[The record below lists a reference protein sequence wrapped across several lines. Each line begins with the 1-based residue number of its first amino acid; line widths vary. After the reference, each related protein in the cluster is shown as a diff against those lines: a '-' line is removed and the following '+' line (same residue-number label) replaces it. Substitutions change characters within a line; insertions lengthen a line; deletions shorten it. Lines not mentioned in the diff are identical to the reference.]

1 MTVGCV
7 CEDGSLRAALRED
20 FDRYVFSAEMS
31 RAQGVERRLSPR
43 WESFLQRGLW
53 ATTVYRLAHYARH
66 SRRSRWLSPLA
77 FVFQQVILTLTSI
90 EISPAAHIGPGLWIP
105 HEGYIVIGPVPVG
118 RNCEIFQGVT
128 LGARQSTIPRTDPGP
143 GIGVP
148 TLGDRVWVGPGAV
161 ITGRITVGDDATVG
175 ANSLVTRDVPP
186 RGVMLGVP
194 ARLISRRGSFN
205 QIAYR
210 GMDADEGR
218 KASLAA
224 DPEAGQE

>member
-1 MTVGCV
+1 
-7 CEDGSLRAALRED
+7 
-20 FDRYVFSAEMS
+20 
-31 RAQGVERRLSPR
+31 
-43 WESFLQRGLW
+43 
-53 ATTVYRLAHYARH
+53 VYRLAHYARH
-66 SRRSRWLSPLA
+66 SRHSRWLSPLA
-77 FVFQQVILTLTSI
+77 FVFQQVILALTSI
-90 EISPAAHIGPGLWIP
+90 DISPAAHIGPGLWIP
-105 HEGYIVIGPVPVG
+105 HGGYIVIGPVPVG

-128 LGARQSTIPRTDPGP
+128 LGARQSTIPRPDPEP
-143 GIGVP
+143 GSGLGVP

-175 ANSLVTRDVPP
+175 ANSLVVRDVPP

-224 DPEAGQE
+224 DPEAGQD